1 MNKLDEQSHIA
12 QELELRRRIEDFYLP
27 RQLVNAIVE
36 AGGIHKN
43 SKETQIAIGF
53 LDIAHYTFLSQF
65 LSPPENQ
72 IVLNGL
78 FSAFN
83 WVLAK
88 HGGYL
93 NKIEGDCIMFHFG
106 GPTDPAVKDLED
118 AEAEEHIARELFYS
132 CVELQRTCSLFN
144 QIDTDFMDKI
154 KDESIVNAVHEAYK
168 ILGELRKGFISDS
181 FNALFQ
187 IRVRIGASFGNV
199 LIGNFGPDGAK
210 QWDIIGMP
218 VIEAKRM
225 EASAPIGGVRITAE
239 FYEILKRRGITAEY
253 FQRIKREAKLMG
265 SVYKDISLDELF
277 KRARVY
283 MKDKTDVAFD
293 TYSIQ
298 VNPQLPESICNQSKL
313 LLARGEKEADV
324 IVSFIKYYRG
334 NAFVINEME
343 ELFHQAQVQIRK
355 DSLYRIMFPGE
366 YKTMLLELDGDVA
379 KLREKIDQKYSLYDL
394 LVFFGKLQD
403 SVKSGE
409 SADTD
414 SVSDF
419 PGYDRWMAEVRSSV
433 QRSYVRNKN
442 ITHKSYY
449 FYHVIFPLFFANIKV
464 AILEFQNRVKLVENL
479 ENLEDLEDLED
490 I

>member
-1 MNKLDEQSHIA
+1 MSNLEEHNHIA
-12 QELELRRRIEDFYLP
+12 EELELRRRIEDFYLP

-36 AGGIHKN
+36 AGGIHEI

-72 IVLNGL
+72 TVLNGL

-83 WVLAK
+83 WVLEK

-93 NKIEGDCIMFHFG
+93 NKIEGDSIMFHYG

-118 AEAEEHIARELFYS
+118 DEAERHIARVLFYS
-132 CVELQRTCSLFN
+132 CVELQRICGLFN
-144 QIDTDFMDKI
+144 QINTKFMEKI
-154 KDESIVNAVHEAYK
+154 ADEPTIHAIHEAYK

-187 IRVRIGASFGNV
+187 IRIRIGASLGNV

-225 EASAPIGGVRITAE
+225 ESSAPIGGVRITAG
-239 FYEILKRRGITAEY
+239 FYEILKKNGITTEY
-253 FQRIKREAKLMG
+253 FKRIKREAKLMG
-265 SVYKDISLDELF
+265 SVYKDISIDELF
-277 KRARVY
+277 KRAMVR
-283 MKDKTDVAFD
+283 MKDKKNVVFE

-313 LLARGEKEADV
+313 LLARGEKEADA
-324 IVSFIKYYRG
+324 IVNFIKYYRG
-334 NAFVINEME
+334 NSFVINEME
-343 ELFHQAQVQIRK
+343 ELFRQAQIQIRK

-366 YKTMLLELDGDVA
+366 YKTMLLKLDGDVA

-409 SADTD
+409 D
-414 SVSDF
+414 SDIDSDSEF
-419 PGYDRWMAEVRSSV
+419 PGYDRWMAEVISSV
-433 QRSYVRNKN
+433 QRSYLKNKST
-442 ITHKSYY
+442 THKSYY
-449 FYHVIFPLFFANIKV
+449 FYNVIFPLFFANIKV
-464 AILEFQNRVKLVENL
+464 AILEFQNRVKQV
-479 ENLEDLEDLED
+479 EDLED